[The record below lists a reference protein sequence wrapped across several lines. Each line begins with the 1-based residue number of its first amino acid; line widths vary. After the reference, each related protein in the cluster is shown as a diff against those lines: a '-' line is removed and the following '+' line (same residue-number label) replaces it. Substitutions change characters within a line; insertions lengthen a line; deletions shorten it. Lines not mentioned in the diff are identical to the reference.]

1 MTDIMDIDPAQMK
14 PRKVT
19 KKKRVKRVLI
29 HLLFF
34 KLINNFHN
42 PHPIIIELL
51 PHKWIANSI
60 SIFPLL
66 VFPIDDMVFSII

>member
-34 KLINNFHN
+34 
-42 PHPIIIELL
+42 
-51 PHKWIANSI
+51 
-60 SIFPLL
+60 
-66 VFPIDDMVFSII
+66 

>member
-29 HLLFF
+29 HLFF
-34 KLINNFHN
+34 KLNLLYSFDSFHN
-42 PHPIIIELL
+42 PHPIISDCRITSTQMDCILFL
-51 PHKWIANSI
+51 YSLSMTW
-60 SIFPLL
+60 FL
-66 VFPIDDMVFSII
+66 V